1 MRVIKDKVII
11 TLAFLQLV
19 YQVVST
25 VQRLVKE
32 VFHMK
37 QNFIHC
43 DLEKVYEFI
52 CGGSRKYGGWREYGE
67 DNLLGK
73 VFFHL
78 NEYDKQAR

>member
-11 TLAFLQLV
+11 NLAFLELM

-52 CGGSRKYGGWREYGE
+52 CGGSR
-67 DNLLGK
+67 
-73 VFFHL
+73 
-78 NEYDKQAR
+78 

>member
-11 TLAFLQLV
+11 NLAFLELI

-43 DLEKVYEFI
+43 DLEKVYKFI
-52 CGGSRKYGGWREYGE
+52 CGGSMEDGGNMGRSTYWGR
-67 DNLLGK
+67 
-73 VFFHL
+73 FSSI
-78 NEYDKQAR
+78 